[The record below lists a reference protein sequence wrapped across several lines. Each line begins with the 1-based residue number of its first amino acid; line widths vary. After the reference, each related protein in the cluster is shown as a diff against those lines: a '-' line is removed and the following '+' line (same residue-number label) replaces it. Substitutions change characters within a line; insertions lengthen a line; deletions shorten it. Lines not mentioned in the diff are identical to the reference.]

1 MFSKIATCSLFL
13 IIAYMIIMSKVPQG
27 EPNIIT
33 NQVCKDVLGQECVIV
48 YEKAPYPNAYVRE
61 GIPVIHLIGGIEKV
75 FTPEE
80 LNSVMLHEIA
90 HVALEHARR
99 MDNVIKENGE
109 HKMSPVVQCS
119 VARQFE
125 YESDDFAVAMSARY
139 KIPSKLDEAFINH
152 VPSNQRDTLSC
163 SHPTINQRIR
173 RIRKMEHIYQVPEE
187 IR

>member
-13 IIAYMIIMSKVPQG
+13 IIAYLIIMSKVPQG

-33 NQVCKDVLGQECVIV
+33 NQVCKEILGQECTIV

-61 GIPVIHLIGGIEKV
+61 GIPVIHLVGGIEKV

-99 MDNVIKENGE
+99 MDSVVKENGD
-109 HKMSPVVQCS
+109 KMSPVVQCS

-152 VPSNQRDTLSC
+152 VPGNQRDNLSC

-173 RIRKMEHIYQVPEE
+173 RIRNMERIYQVPEE

>member
-13 IIAYMIIMSKVPQG
+13 IIACMIIMSKVPQG

-75 FTPEE
+75 FTPDE

>member
-13 IIAYMIIMSKVPQG
+13 IIAYLIVMSKVPQG

-33 NQVCKDVLGQECVIV
+33 NQVCKDILGQECIVV

-61 GIPVIHLIGGIEKV
+61 GMPVIHLVGGIEKV

-99 MDNVIKENGE
+99 MDNVIKENGD
-109 HKMSPVVQCS
+109 KMSPAVQCS

-125 YESDDFAVAMSARY
+125 YESDDLAVALFARY

-152 VPSNQRDTLSC
+152 VPSNQRDILSC

-173 RIRKMEHIYQVPEE
+173 RIRKMERIYQVPEE
-187 IR
+187 MR

>member
-1 MFSKIATCSLFL
+1 MFNKIATCSLFL
-13 IIAYMIIMSKVPQG
+13 IIAYLIIMSKVPQG

-33 NQVCKDVLGQECVIV
+33 SQVCKDVLGQECIVV

-61 GIPVIHLIGGIEKV
+61 GMPVIHLVGGIEKI
-75 FTPEE
+75 FTPDE

-99 MDNVIKENGE
+99 MDTVIKENGD
-109 HKMSPVVQCS
+109 KMSPVVQCS
-119 VARQFE
+119 VTRQFE
-125 YESDDFAVAMSARY
+125 HESDDFAVAMSAKY

-152 VPSNQRDTLSC
+152 IPSNQRDILSC